1 MLDLNLP
8 PTTGNKYS
16 QAGEELIIKQ
26 FLLATGLQS
35 PWMCEFGAHSGQ
47 NSNLLRLNEDHNL
60 GLVFIEC
67 DKDRFD
73 LLRHATSRLQN
84 VVLLHEV
91 VGWDGEQS
99 LSSIFLRHNLSIDS
113 VKIWSVDIDG
123 DDYRVFETLPPTT
136 DLAIVEYNPT
146 FAFDAVFINPP
157 GENKG
162 SSPLALCNLATR
174 KDMFL
179 AALTDTNLIFIHSR
193 FKSLVAAHQ
202 LSDLQPV
209 TSSIRLAMGYDGS
222 IITTTGAGLDLTDE
236 VIGVGWSTAFY
247 PQPLPRILRK
257 FNKLDVVKT
266 LYSLI
271 RIGLCRPWLVHR
283 LYLKYKRNR
292 DLT

>member
-1 MLDLNLP
+1 MLNLNLP
-8 PTTGNKYS
+8 QTTGNRYS
-16 QAGEELIIKQ
+16 QAGEEQIIKQ
-26 FLLATGLQS
+26 FLLAAGLQS
-35 PWMCEFGAHSGQ
+35 PWMCEFGAHNGQ

-67 DKDRFD
+67 DKNR
-73 LLRHATSRLQN
+73 LEQLRHATSHLRN
-84 VVLLHEV
+84 VVLLQEF

-113 VKIWSVDIDG
+113 VKIWSIDIDG

-146 FAFDAVFINPP
+146 FAFDTVFINPP

-162 SSPLALCNLATR
+162 SSPLALCNLASR
-174 KDMFL
+174 KNMFL
-179 AALTDTNLIFIHSR
+179 AALTETNMIFIHSR

-236 VIGVGWSTAFY
+236 VNGVGWSTAFY
-247 PQPLPRILRK
+247 PQPLPRILRR
-257 FNKLDVVKT
+257 FNKLNVVKT
-266 LYSLI
+266 IYSFF
-271 RIGLCRPWLVHR
+271 RIGLFRPWLLHR
-283 LYLKYKRNR
+283 VYLKYKQTRN
-292 DLT
+292 LA